1 MKREI
6 IIAKNSGFCFGVKRA
21 VDTASNKNIQEKM
34 YTLGPII
41 HNNDVVSKLEESNV
55 FSIELSK
62 IDSLNESD
70 TIIIRS
76 HGVSKAVMDL
86 LNSKN
91 LNIVDAT
98 CPYVTNIHKKVHD
111 YHNQGY
117 SILIVGDKNHPEV
130 VGINGWCS
138 NEAIITKDGSDL
150 ETAEIPKKLCV
161 VSQTT
166 EKQENWQKVLSI
178 LIKTSKELVA
188 LNTICSATEVRQKNA
203 MVLSKKVDLMIVIGG
218 KHSSNTTKL
227 FEICKENCNNTL
239 LIENETELSIDFLKN
254 TDIRIIGITAGASTP
269 DWIINQ
275 VVDKIKLAEKAE

>member
-138 NEAIITKDGSDL
+138 NEAIITKDGSGL